1 MKKTLLILTAV
12 LCCYCALKAQ
22 PLPKAPNEFW
32 YNTTDGN
39 ELSQI
44 PEGSCF
50 GNGLTIDFHSY
61 TNGRGIISLSAN
73 VTMIDRN

>member
-1 MKKTLLILTAV
+1 MKKTFLILTAV
-12 LCCYCALKAQ
+12 LCCYFALKAQ
-22 PLPKAPNEFW
+22 PLPQAPNEFW

-61 TNGRGIISLSAN
+61 TNGRGIISLSGN